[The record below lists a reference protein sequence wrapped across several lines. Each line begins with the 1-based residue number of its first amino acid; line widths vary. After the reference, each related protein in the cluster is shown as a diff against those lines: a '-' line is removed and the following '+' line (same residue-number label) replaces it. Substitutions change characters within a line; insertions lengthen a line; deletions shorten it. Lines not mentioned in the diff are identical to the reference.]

1 MESVAEE
8 ILREILLSLPPRDAA
23 RCCCVSR
30 LWCGVVT
37 DPTFRALHAR
47 ARHVVAGAGAE
58 ALLVSEIRDP
68 GKSLEVRVYNIN
80 SPKPMCRVVGLAGRY
95 QPANACNG
103 FLLLASGVKNSPV
116 LLSNPV
122 AGE

>member
-1 MESVAEE
+1 MNSIQIRCYAAASIYRFVSFVGDDTTMDSVAEE
-8 ILREILLSLPPRDAA
+8 ILREILLSLPTRDAA

-47 ARHVVAGAGAE
+47 ARHVVAGTSAE

-68 GKSLEVRVYNIN
+68 GKSLEVRVYSIN
-80 SPKPMCRVVGLAGRY
+80 SPKPMCRVLGLAG
-95 QPANACNG
+95 G
-103 FLLLASGVKNSPV
+103 
-116 LLSNPV
+116 
-122 AGE
+122 